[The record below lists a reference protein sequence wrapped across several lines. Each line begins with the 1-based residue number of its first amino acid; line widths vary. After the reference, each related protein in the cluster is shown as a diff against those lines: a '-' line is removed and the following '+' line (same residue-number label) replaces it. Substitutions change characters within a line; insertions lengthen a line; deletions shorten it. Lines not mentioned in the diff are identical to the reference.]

1 MSTILITGG
10 AGSIGRE
17 LARVLTADGHLVR
30 ALDLPSCDFAPLEA
44 LPNVEPMRADILDR
58 DALIAAADG
67 VDAALHL
74 AALLPPQSERD
85 GAFTWR
91 VNVEGTQRL
100 IEALEANGRRP
111 HLILSSSVCVY
122 GDTWAKD
129 PSPAKE
135 PITVDHPCAPFDR
148 YGESKVA
155 AESVTRGGVTR
166 ESALPYTILRI
177 SGVSVPAFLAP
188 PEVWPFRAEQ
198 RIEFVARDD
207 VVTALVACVG
217 NERAIGRTLHVAG
230 GPTWR
235 MAGAEY
241 AARFNEVLGLDAD
254 DAAYCPGPCTF
265 DTYDTVECQAILGYQ
280 RTSFAAFL
288 EQLQAAVDE
297 ALA

>member
-17 LARVLTADGHLVR
+17 LARVLTAKGHLVR
-30 ALDLPSCDFAPLEA
+30 ALDLPGCDFAPLEA
-44 LPNVEPMRADILDR
+44 LPDVEPVRADILDR
-58 DALIAAADG
+58 DALMEAADG

-74 AALLPPQSERD
+74 AALLPPQSEGD

-91 VNVEGTQRL
+91 VNVEGTERL
-100 IEALEANGRRP
+100 IEALEANRRRP

-129 PSPAKE
+129 LSPAKE
-135 PITVDHPCAPFDR
+135 PITADHPCAPFDR

-155 AESVTRGGVTR
+155 AEGAARA
-166 ESALPYTILRI
+166 SALPYTILRI
-177 SGVSVPAFLAP
+177 SGVAVPAFLAP

-207 VVTALVACVG
+207 VVMALAACVG

-235 MAGAEY
+235 MTGAEY
-241 AARFNEVLGLDAD
+241 TARFNEVLGLDAD
-254 DAAYCPGPCTF
+254 DAAYCPGPCAF
-265 DTYDTVECQAILGYQ
+265 DMYDTAEAQAILGYQ
-280 RTSFAAFL
+280 RTSFTAFL
-288 EQLQAAVDE
+288 KELQVAVDA
-297 ALA
+297 ALT

>member
-17 LARVLTADGHLVR
+17 LARVLTAKGHLVR

-44 LPNVEPMRADILDR
+44 LPNVEPVRADILDR
-58 DALIAAADG
+58 DALMEATDG

-85 GAFTWR
+85 GALTWR

-129 PSPAKE
+129 PSPSKKA
-135 PITVDHPCAPFDR
+135 ITVDHPCAPFDR

-155 AESVTRGGVTR
+155 AESAVRG
-166 ESALPYTILRI
+166 SALPYTILRI
-177 SGVSVPAFLAP
+177 SGVAVPAFLAP
-188 PEVWPFRAEQ
+188 PEVWPFLAEQ

-207 VVTALVACVG
+207 VVTALAACVG
-217 NERAIGRTLHVAG
+217 NEHAIDRTLHVAG

-235 MAGAEY
+235 MTGAEY

-254 DAAYCPGPCTF
+254 DAVYCPGPCAF
-265 DTYDTVECQAILGYQ
+265 DTYDTTECQAILGYQ

-297 ALA
+297 ALT